1 MARTYHGTD
10 YTPPDHHAKVT
21 GRARYAEDWRADGML
36 FAKCLLSPMPHC
48 RVRRIDAS
56 AALAMPGVHAIL
68 TEEDLPE
75 HGPLDETC
83 VTNEPLFEGQ
93 AILAVAADT
102 EWLAADAIEKIKVDL
117 EPLPFALDPLD
128 SLRPGGPNARR
139 DGNVVVRETPPG
151 EGARPTTVVKE
162 QKWSREAFAA
172 AGGARLPDGEAH
184 TEWAYGDLEKG
195 FAEAE
200 FILDQPLYHQSNTHH
215 PLEPRSC
222 MAHWQGGK
230 LYLYPS
236 IQSIAITHGIAAAQ
250 CGVAPQDLVLVC
262 EFCGG
267 GFGSKIVGTVNMPI
281 PALLAKK
288 TGRPVMHRV
297 SRYEENYM
305 GRARAG
311 FQAQARMGF
320 RKDGRLV
327 ALDLFL
333 VQDNGPYGIQS
344 DMGSAAAVASLSYQP
359 MNMRFRG
366 ISVLTNT
373 PPRTAQRAPGGAQI
387 TAMLEPLLD
396 AAAEKLGVDRMEIRR
411 LNAPDSSSKFDG
423 SQGGLTSALCRE
435 AIDKTKALV
444 DWDNV
449 KTLSRQRNGSKVT
462 GIGVALSSYTAGA
475 AGFDGLMVLRPDGVL
490 EIHTGV
496 GNLGTHS
503 FSDTARTAAEV
514 LDFPWE
520 RVEVIWGN
528 TAKGL
533 PWTSVQAGSM
543 TTHSATRAIHAAA
556 MDLKKKLQEIAAKD
570 LGGSP
575 DGYDVSNERVHRK
588 GAPGSGMTLAKAAQR
603 AIVLAGKYD
612 GHELPEDIHAF
623 TKAGAQQ
630 VVGKGA
636 VGVAKDNYARAG
648 SVYSFVVGYAR
659 VEVDTETGDVEI
671 MDYAAVTDCGR
682 VMNPRSLAAQLHGG
696 AIQGFGMAL
705 GQKWIF
711 DPQWGQSFTHRF
723 YSARPPSILDV
734 PSVLKA
740 DFVNVP
746 DPHTPVGAK
755 GIGEPP
761 IGAGEAA
768 LVCAIQDALGGH
780 QFGRTPIM
788 LDMILN
794 ALEGRPDHYQPFT
807 NHT

>member
-1 MARTYHGTD
+1 
-10 YTPPDHHAKVT
+10 
-21 GRARYAEDWRADGML
+21 
-36 FAKCLLSPMPHC
+36 
-48 RVRRIDAS
+48 VR
-56 AALAMPGVHAIL
+56 
-68 TEEDLPE
+68 LPE
-75 HGPLDETC
+75 
-83 VTNEPLFEGQ
+83 
-93 AILAVAADT
+93 
-102 EWLAADAIEKIKVDL
+102 
-117 EPLPFALDPLD
+117 
-128 SLRPGGPNARR
+128 
-139 DGNVVVRETPPG
+139 
-151 EGARPTTVVKE
+151 
-162 QKWSREAFAA
+162 
-172 AGGARLPDGEAH
+172 GEAH
-184 TEWAYGDLEKG
+184 VEWAYGDVAKG
-195 FAEAE
+195 FAEAA
-200 FILDQPLYHQSNTHH
+200 FTIDRPLYHQSNTHH

-222 MAHWQGGK
+222 MAYWQGGK
-230 LYLYPS
+230 LFLYPS
-236 IQSIAITHGIAAAQ
+236 VQSIAITHVVAAGQ

-311 FQAQARMGF
+311 FQAQAKLGF
-320 RKDGRLV
+320 RQDGRLV
-327 ALDLFL
+327 ALDLFI
-333 VQDNGPYGIQS
+333 VQDNGPYEIQS

-359 MNMRFRG
+359 ETMRFRG
-366 ISVLTNT
+366 VSVLTNT

-396 AAAEKLGVDRMEIRR
+396 AAAEKLGVDRFEIRR
-411 LNAPDSSSKFDG
+411 INAPDSSSKFDA
-423 SQGGLTSALCRE
+423 SQGGVTSALCRE
-435 AIDKTKALV
+435 AIDKAKALV
-444 DWDNV
+444 DWDHA
-449 KTLSRQRNGSKVT
+449 KTLSRKRDGNKVT
-462 GIGVALSSYTAGA
+462 GVGVALSSYTAGA

-520 RVEVIWGN
+520 RVELVWGN
-528 TAKGL
+528 TGKGL

-556 MDLKKKLQEIAAKD
+556 SDLKKKLQEIAAKD
-570 LGGSP
+570 MGGSP
-575 DGYDVSNERVHRK
+575 ESYDVSNERVHRK
-588 GAPGSGMTLAKAAQR
+588 GAPGSGMTMAKAAER
-603 AIVLAGKYD
+603 AIALAGRYD

-623 TKAGAQQ
+623 TKAGAQA

-648 SVYSFVVGYAR
+648 SVYSFVVGFAR
-659 VEVDTETGDVEI
+659 VEIDVETGDVEI
-671 MDYAAVTDCGR
+671 KDYAAVTDCGR

-734 PSVLKA
+734 PSVLRA

-807 NHT
+807 TLT